1 MSRLLLIIF
10 VGLSCSAY
18 TQSIGVLPAGTCSY
32 KLDNGW
38 KLISKLEQRTKQ
50 DAEFNSFRHDL
61 IDCALFSS
69 KQVDVNKVWNS
80 GIQLRFKAGEIIP
93 RFIQQ
98 LVIKESYF
106 DLDCSHRIVWDIT
119 KKDSDVYS
127 NRFRYRFAGV
137 IPFQGEQVDER
148 ELYGKW
154 GIEALNQIEAA
165 AYTFEHRS
173 SFYAGLKLSS
183 SFKVEIG
190 PEWRFKIKFE
200 DAGSTRNFWMR
211 MNFYN
216 SF

>member
-1 MSRLLLIIF
+1 MSRLLLIIL
-10 VGLSCSAY
+10 VGLSFSAY
-18 TQSIGVLPAGTCSY
+18 SQSKGVLPAGTFSY

-38 KLISKLEQRTKQ
+38 KLISKLEQRTKK
-50 DAEFNSFRHDL
+50 DAESSYFHHDL
-61 IDCALFSS
+61 IDWALFSS
-69 KQVDVNKVWNS
+69 KQIDINKVWNT
-80 GIQLRFKAGEIIP
+80 GVQLRFKEGEIIP

-119 KKDSDVYS
+119 KKKTDVYS

-137 IPFQGEQVDER
+137 IPFQGEQVDVK

-154 GIEALNQIEAA
+154 GIEALNQIESAI
-165 AYTFEHRS
+165 YTFEHRS
-173 SFYAGLKLSS
+173 SFYMGLKISS

-190 PEWRFKIKFE
+190 PEWRFKIKFK
-200 DAGSTRNFWMR
+200 DSDSTRNFWMR
-211 MNFYN
+211 LNFYN